1 MKYPRLIIVLI
12 ISLLTLGLV
21 GCESKYSQMLNEEA
35 KKNILKDSL
44 ILGMTLG
51 DNKADFFKRCWQLNQ
66 EGLVSQGP
74 NNKMV
79 KYPLPMSPKQ
89 ESTSAITLLFYG
101 TFNDQNTMTGM
112 DLTFSYDAWSP
123 WNSNLTAQQL
133 LPIVQDTLIK
143 WFPGNDFIAVKS
155 DQIEKSA
162 FVKIDGNRQIMT
174 YAKDDKDVVVKIEDL
189 RLKYPEKYN

>member
-1 MKYPRLIIVLI
+1 MKYPRLIIVFI
-12 ISLLTLGLV
+12 ISSLTLGLV

-44 ILGMTLG
+44 IFGMTLG
-51 DNKADFFKRCWQLNQ
+51 DKKADFFKRCWQLNQ
-66 EGLVSQGP
+66 KGTVTHGP
-74 NNKMV
+74 NNNSV
-79 KYPLPMSPKQ
+79 KYQLPMTAEQ

-101 TFNDQNTMTGM
+101 AFDEQNTMIGM
-112 DLTFSYDAWSP
+112 DMSFSYTAWSP
-123 WNSNLTAQQL
+123 WNSQLSAQKL

-155 DQIEKSA
+155 DQTEKSA

-189 RLKYPEKYN
+189 RLKYPKKYN

>member
-1 MKYPRLIIVLI
+1 
-12 ISLLTLGLV
+12 
-21 GCESKYSQMLNEEA
+21 MLNEEA